1 VVATCSGIDVPAS
14 NAGIRIAYLIESY
27 PFTDWKKMLAIHLD
41 GTFLATRA

>member
-1 VVATCSGIDVPAS
+1 MVAACGGIDVPVS
-14 NAGIRIAYLIESY
+14 NAGIRIAYPIESY